1 MLPALQTFL
10 PMAEKIYSKK
20 TTLDILQYI
29 CLSDEKLI
37 YTDLETVITM
47 PVADKRSFTLPIP
60 ILKKVI
66 SSKPQSLKIYS
77 LDNSRF
83 SISYENKQ
91 VTFTTTNVEEYP
103 NLPAESFQEMGMW
116 DCDIFKK
123 LHKQIPFASTD
134 ILRPALCGIYV
145 KQEKGKLAS
154 VATDGHVLQYNTAM
168 KVKGNKKR
176 EVVLPVMPVKI
187 VSQFNRGEVEVSLS
201 ENFIRFTYNNGVEV
215 TSRLIRESYPDFKR
229 VIPELNTN
237 EIILQKKEILK
248 CIKSALP
255 FSNTNNHQGT
265 FQSNNGHIRVM
276 VDDTE
281 ENTNFESSFE
291 VVNKK
296 GNELHQALNLQLL
309 EKTVRGLE
317 EEQLHWHYSD
327 PDSASVFTNGN
338 GVQNLIMP
346 VRLKGDEK

>member
-1 MLPALQTFL
+1 MLPALNTFV

-29 CLSDEKLI
+29 CINDNKMI
-37 YTDLETVITM
+37 YTDLETFITI
-47 PVADKRSFTLPIP
+47 PVNDKRSFTLPIQ
-60 ILKKVI
+60 IIKKI
-66 SSKPQSLKIYS
+66 INSKPNSLQIYI
-77 LDNSRF
+77 LDNNRI

-91 VTFTTTNVEEYP
+91 ITFNSVNLDEYP
-103 NLPAESFQEMGMW
+103 NLPCESFQEIGMW
-116 DCDIFKK
+116 DCEIFKK
-123 LHKQIPFASTD
+123 LHKQIPFASID
-134 ILRPALCGIYV
+134 NLRPALCGIYV
-145 KQEKGKLAS
+145 KQEKSKLAS

-176 EVVLPVMPVKI
+176 EVVLPVLPVKI

-201 ENFIRFTYNNGVEV
+201 ENFIRFTFNNGVEV
-215 TSRLIRESYPDFKR
+215 TSRLMRYSYPDFKQ
-229 VIPELNTN
+229 VIPKLNGN
-237 EIILQKKEILK
+237 EIILEKKEILK

-265 FQSNNGHIRVM
+265 FQSNNGHIRIK

-281 ENTNFESSFE
+281 EKTSFESSFQ
-291 VVNKK
+291 VLNKK
-296 GNELHQALNLQLL
+296 GHELQQALNLQLL

-327 PDSASVFTNGN
+327 PDGASVFTNGN

-346 VRLKGDEK
+346 VRLKGEAI